1 MKVIKQQVK
10 KLIVW
15 GLRRYVKVV
24 YMLEKRGG
32 GKRKSLNIEDII
44 KKAAD
49 AGYDY
54 KFPYDYSSK
63 KLVVDSFVDLSIII
77 PVYKVEDY
85 LDECICSVLR
95 QATNYS
101 YEVILVDDGSP
112 DKCGIICDGYALKND
127 KIKVIHQKK

>member
-54 KFPYDYSSK
+54 KFPYD
-63 KLVVDSFVDLSIII
+63 
-77 PVYKVEDY
+77 
-85 LDECICSVLR
+85 
-95 QATNYS
+95 
-101 YEVILVDDGSP
+101 
-112 DKCGIICDGYALKND
+112 
-127 KIKVIHQKK
+127 

>member
-24 YMLEKRGG
+24 YMLEKRG

-77 PVYKVEDY
+77 PVYNAEKY
-85 LDECICSVLR
+85 L
-95 QATNYS
+95 
-101 YEVILVDDGSP
+101 
-112 DKCGIICDGYALKND
+112 GYCLNS
-127 KIKVIHQKK
+127 IV

>member
-24 YMLEKRGG
+24 YTLEKRGG
-32 GKRKSLNIEDII
+32 EKRKSLNIEDII

-54 KFPYDYSSK
+54 KFPYDYF
-63 KLVVDSFVDLSIII
+63 LLGT
-77 PVYKVEDY
+77 
-85 LDECICSVLR
+85 L
-95 QATNYS
+95 
-101 YEVILVDDGSP
+101 
-112 DKCGIICDGYALKND
+112 
-127 KIKVIHQKK
+127 